1 MRTILGI
8 DPGSRLC
15 GWAVIQQT
23 GGAINHVDNGVIVL
37 DEKAPLHLR
46 LATLHRAIQ
55 ALIEKYAPTN
65 AAIES
70 VFQHRNPHS
79 ALVLGHARGVA
90 ITCFALA
97 NISVETFAPTE
108 IKKLVAGHGRASK
121 EQIQIMVAR
130 HLGLSDIPQSD
141 AADAAAVALCHGLQ
155 VRLGKRHCPERY
167 AEAKAFEK
175 AIGCAPSAA
184 SKEGKQKA

>member
-1 MRTILGI
+1 MRTIIGI

-15 GWAVIQQT
+15 GWAVIQQA
-23 GGAINHVDNGVIVL
+23 GSVIKHVDNGVIVL
-37 DEKAPLHLR
+37 DEKAPLHRR
-46 LATLHRAIQ
+46 LASLHLAIQ
-55 ALIEKYAPTN
+55 ALIEKHAPTN

-90 ITCFALA
+90 LTCFALA
-97 NISVETFAPTE
+97 NISVQTFAPTE

-141 AADAAAVALCHGLQ
+141 AADAAAVALCHGLE
-155 VRLGKRHCPERY
+155 VRLGNGIVLKSMQKRKRSKKQSD
-167 AEAKAFEK
+167 ALLMQLAKR
-175 AIGCAPSAA
+175 
-184 SKEGKQKA
+184 GK